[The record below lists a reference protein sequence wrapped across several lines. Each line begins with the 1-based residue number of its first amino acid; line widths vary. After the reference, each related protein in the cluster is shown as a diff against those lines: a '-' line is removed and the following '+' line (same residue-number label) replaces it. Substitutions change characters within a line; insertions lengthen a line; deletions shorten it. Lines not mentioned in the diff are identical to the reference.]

1 MGHYYKTMYN
11 IDFRCLRYNSLISPD
26 DNQFNGCTD
35 YASEIFIKADKNQ
48 QYPIA
53 LSKHRK
59 ISFSYID
66 DIVNATLKVVDTPKE
81 KLTQT
86 TYNLNCVT
94 CTPEEY
100 VAEME
105 KYYDHL
111 MYTYKPDLRDII
123 TKSWPHKFS
132 DYHLESDV
140 GFTTQYNTVER
151 IVSKMYEE
159 RIKIRKFDK
168 ERYKMRFNNLKV
180 I

>member
-66 DIVNATLKVVDTPKE
+66 DIVNATINIVDTPKE
-81 KLTQT
+81 NLTQT

-94 CTPEEY
+94 LVNPLPRVCPKFMVLLRVGVTFEDTYHSFISFGLY
-100 VAEME
+100 V
-105 KYYDHL
+105 KTNISGD
-111 MYTYKPDLRDII
+111 P
-123 TKSWPHKFS
+123 
-132 DYHLESDV
+132 V
-140 GFTTQYNTVER
+140 GTVG
-151 IVSKMYEE
+151 
-159 RIKIRKFDK
+159 
-168 ERYKMRFNNLKV
+168 LCQ
-180 I
+180 